1 MSTKPL
7 LLVLCVA
14 VLAVVGPERVNAQSD
29 LDAFMARV
37 LARRD
42 DNWQKLQQ
50 YVLEEKESFDLTGP
64 GGFPLYGLRKEYTWF
79 IKQGVF
85 VRSPVKANGVTIS
98 EADRRKAEAEWLRR
112 ETSREERRKR
122 RAERAAKGEPPEKDG
137 GKAVVITPT
146 TIKVIDGEQQ
156 STAAGEAPSN
166 VEDVLRQGVEPQFVS
181 SAYFLRF
188 RFESGHYALAGRE
201 KIDGRD
207 ALKIEYYPRTGL
219 FNDGKAKPA
228 KKVRDRDDEIEEKM
242 NKVSLVTLWVDP
254 ATHQILQYT
263 FDDLDMDFFP
273 GRTLV
278 RLDDLQATMKMAQPF
293 PNVWLPR
300 SIEMHFGMML
310 AVGAVDATYQV
321 EYLNYKLADVTS
333 RIVK

>member
-1 MSTKPL
+1 MSKKTL
-7 LLVLCVA
+7 LLVLCLA
-14 VLAVVGPERVNAQSD
+14 VLAALLPARVTAQSD
-29 LDAFMARV
+29 LDAFMERV

-42 DNWQKLQQ
+42 DNWKKLQQ

-85 VRSPVKANGVTIS
+85 VRSPVKANGVTIA
-98 EADRRKAEAEWLRR
+98 EADRRKAEAQWLRR
-112 ETSREERRKR
+112 ETSKEERRKR
-122 RAERAAKGEPPEKDG
+122 RAEREAKGLPPEKDG
-137 GKAVVITPT
+137 GTAVVITPT
-146 TIKVIDGEQQ
+146 TIKVIDGEQAP
-156 STAAGEAPSN
+156 SATEAPSN
-166 VEDVLRQGVEPQFVS
+166 VEDVLRQGIEPQFVS
-181 SAYFLRF
+181 SAYFLKF

-219 FNDGKAKPA
+219 FNDGKSKPN

-242 NKVSLVTLWVDP
+242 NKVSMVTLWVDP
-254 ATHQILQYT
+254 ATHQILQYI

-273 GRTLV
+273 GRSLV
-278 RLDDLQATMKMAQPF
+278 RIDDLQATMKMAQPF
-293 PNVWLPR
+293 PNVWLPA

-321 EYLNYKLADVTS
+321 EYLNYRLADVTS

>member
-1 MSTKPL
+1 MSKTL
-7 LLVLCVA
+7 LLFAVCLA
-14 VLAVVGPERVNAQSD
+14 VLAAVLPERVTAQSD
-29 LDAFMARV
+29 LDAFMERV

-42 DNWQKLQQ
+42 DNWKKLQQ

-64 GGFPLYGLRKEYTWF
+64 GGFPLYGLRKEYAWF

-98 EADRRKAEAEWLRR
+98 EADRRKAEADWLRR
-112 ETSREERRKR
+112 ENSREERRKR
-122 RAERAAKGEPPEKDG
+122 RAERTAKGLEEEKDG
-137 GKAVVITPT
+137 NRAVVITPT
-146 TIKVIDGEQQ
+146 TIKVIDEVE
-156 STAAGEAPSN
+156 TRPATDAPSN
-166 VEDVLRQGVEPQFVS
+166 MEDVLRQGVEPQFVS
-181 SAYFLRF
+181 SAYFLKF

-201 KIDGRD
+201 KIDGQET
-207 ALKIEYYPRTGL
+207 LKIEYYPRAGL
-219 FNDGKAKPA
+219 FNDGKSKPN
-228 KKVRDRDDEIEEKM
+228 KKVRDKDDEIEEKM
-242 NKVSLVTLWVDP
+242 NKVSLVTLWVEP
-254 ATHQILQYT
+254 KTHQILQYT

-273 GRTLV
+273 GRALV
-278 RLDDLQATMKMAQPF
+278 RLDDLQATMKMAQAF
-293 PNVWLPR
+293 PDVWLPR